1 MNVLENNKSQIISYN
16 HKSNKSSDTLE
27 VKTKKVNTCTFIK
40 QSSDQIEAK
49 MMCEQNE
56 EKKFIDRSIIEELR
70 ARRGQLRL
78 RG

>member
-1 MNVLENNKSQIISYN
+1 MSRVKSY
-16 HKSNKSSDTLE
+16 
-27 VKTKKVNTCTFIK
+27 TFIK

-49 MMCEQNE
+49 MIREQSG
-56 EKKFIDRSIIEELR
+56 EKKYIDLTIIEELR